1 MRHLLLLEGHSN
13 CLKRINWHY
22 FIHIVS
28 HTNGLPRTVLTGDV
42 SWRDTDSFLLVV
54 NAFWIMLILIWNF
67 KKKYDSIISIIS
79 SLFWHLFFIIT
90 DHSFSVIHTYNKSN
104 IEYLTL
110 ILICHHKF
118 LQVSFQRVRITSI
131 IKLSVCLGVP
141 IFASNA
147 WFH

>member
-1 MRHLLLLEGHSN
+1 MRHLLFGGHSN
-13 CLKRINWHY
+13 CLKRIHWHY
-22 FIHIVS
+22 FIQIVS
-28 HTNGLPRTVLTGDV
+28 HTVGLPRTVLTGDV

-54 NAFWIMLILIWNF
+54 NAFWIMLILIWNL
-67 KKKYDSIISIIS
+67 KKSMILSFQLFHHDCDIYS
-79 SLFWHLFFIIT
+79 SLSQTIVLDWYL
-90 DHSFSVIHTYNKSN
+90 HTYNKSN